1 MTLDLQTFRWD
12 TKNWDYKKMFP
23 HFHSFYFL
31 NSKAEKEL
39 TGSSQERL
47 KLNGS
52 VSYLLPDEIIKATE
66 ASIVLLILF
75 L

>member
-1 MTLDLQTFRWD
+1 MDHDFGFTNISLRHEKLRLE
-12 TKNWDYKKMFP
+12 KKFP

-31 NSKAEKEL
+31 NWKAEKEL

-52 VSYLLPDEIIKATE
+52 VSYLLPDETIRATE
-66 ASIVLLILF
+66 ASIVL
-75 L
+75 

>member
-1 MTLDLQTFRWD
+1 
-12 TKNWDYKKMFP
+12 MFP

-52 VSYLLPDEIIKATE
+52 VSYLLPDETIRATE
-66 ASIVLLILF
+66 ASIVL
-75 L
+75 